1 MVDGTWTCSCA
12 GRVAVA
18 GIGIRAV
25 LGMAPGGGLMLT
37 GFAHSDPS
45 PSQGWLV
52 PTAGRD
58 SLMARPAADR
68 ANPPPADL
76 V

>member
-1 MVDGTWTCSCA
+1 MVDGTWTCSCP
-12 GRVAVA
+12 GTVAVA
-18 GIGIRAV
+18 GIGIRTV
-25 LGMAPGGGLMLT
+25 PGMAPGGGLMLT
-37 GFAHSDPS
+37 GLADSDPS

-52 PTAGRD
+52 PTAGHD

-68 ANPPPADL
+68 ASPPPADL